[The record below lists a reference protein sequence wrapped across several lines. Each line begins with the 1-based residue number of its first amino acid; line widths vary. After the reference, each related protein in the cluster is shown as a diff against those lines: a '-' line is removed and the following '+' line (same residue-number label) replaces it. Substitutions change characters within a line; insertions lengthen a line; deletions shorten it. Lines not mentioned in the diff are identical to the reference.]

1 MSKSWMGGA
10 NLPSV
15 GGTSTSRYVALVAV
29 LTALF
34 TAYGYVSS
42 IELRAIT
49 HSVDLFF
56 LLPAFFAI
64 LISLTGKKWGGTIL
78 ATIIGLIFLGTP
90 SAGSNFSP
98 HITASVIVNGLV
110 FDLYL
115 QHSGGSLLDPSRKHL
130 VVAGTLGNLAM
141 APTGLLILQAVFGIS
156 VLGPSP
162 TATWA
167 IALIGDTLVGA
178 AGAFFGTIVVERVKG
193 LQARRVLEAKS
204 AVRVRV

>member
-1 MSKSWMGGA
+1 MGGA
-10 NLPSV
+10 NLPRV
-15 GGTSTSRYVALVAV
+15 TGTSTSRYVALVAA

-34 TAYGYVSS
+34 TVYGYISS
-42 IELRAIT
+42 IELRSLT
-49 HSVDLFF
+49 RSLDLFF

-98 HITASVIVNGLV
+98 HITVSVIVNGLV

-115 QHSGGSLLDPSRKHL
+115 QHSGASLLDPSRKQL

-156 VLGPSP
+156 ILGPSP

-193 LQARRVLEAKS
+193 VQARRVLEAKS

>member
-1 MSKSWMGGA
+1 MSQDWRGGAA
-10 NLPSV
+10 NLPGV
-15 GGTSTSRYVALVAV
+15 KGTSTSRYMALVAV

-34 TAYGYVSS
+34 TAYGYISS
-42 IELRAIT
+42 IEFRFVTRSL
-49 HSVDLFF
+49 DLFF

-64 LISLTGKKWGGTIL
+64 LVSLTGKKWGGTIL

-115 QHSGGSLLDPSRKHL
+115 QHFGGSLLDPSRRHL
-130 VVAGTLGNLAM
+130 VTAGTLGNLAM
-141 APTGLLILQAVFGIS
+141 APTGLLVLQAVGI
-156 VLGPSP
+156 PSP
-162 TATWA
+162 AVIWVTA
-167 IALIGDTLVGA
+167 LLGDTLVGA
-178 AGAFFGTIVVERVKG
+178 VGALFGTIVVERVKG

>member
-1 MSKSWMGGA
+1 MSQEWMGSGA
-10 NLPSV
+10 NLPAV
-15 GGTSTSRYVALVAV
+15 KGTSTSRYVALVAV

-34 TAYGYVSS
+34 TAYGYISS
-42 IELRAIT
+42 IEFRFVTRSL
-49 HSVDLFF
+49 DLFF
-56 LLPAFFAI
+56 LLPTFFAI
-64 LISLTGKKWGGTIL
+64 LVSLTGKKWGGTIL

-115 QHSGGSLLDPSRKHL
+115 QQFGGSLLDPSRRHL
-130 VVAGTLGNLAM
+130 VIAGTLGNLAM
-141 APTGLLILQAVFGIS
+141 APTGLLVLQAVGTS
-156 VLGPSP
+156 SP
-162 TATWA
+162 AVIWV

-178 AGAFFGTIVVERVKG
+178 AGAFFGTMVVERVKG

>member
-1 MSKSWMGGA
+1 MNQPWTGGA
-10 NLPSV
+10 RLPGL

-42 IELRAIT
+42 IEFRVVT

-64 LISLTGKKWGGTIL
+64 LVSLTGKEWSGTIL
-78 ATIIGLIFLGTP
+78 GAIIGLIFLGTP
-90 SAGSNFSP
+90 SAGGNFSP

-115 QHSGGSLLDPSRKHL
+115 QHSGGSLLDPSRRRL
-130 VVAGTLGNLAM
+130 VMAGTLGNLAM
-141 APTGLLILQAVFGIS
+141 APTGLLILQAVLGPSI
-156 VLGPSP
+156 LGPSP
-162 TATWA
+162 ALTWA
-167 IALIGDTLVGA
+167 IALIGDTLVGS
-178 AGAFFGTIVVERVKG
+178 AGAFFGTVVVDRVKG
-193 LQARRVLEAKS
+193 LQTRRVLEAKS

>member
-1 MSKSWMGGA
+1 MSQQGRGGA
-10 NLPSV
+10 KFPSER
-15 GGTSTSRYVALVAV
+15 GTTTSRYVALVAV

-42 IELRAIT
+42 VELRAIT

-98 HITASVIVNGLV
+98 HITASVIVNCLV

-115 QHSGGSLLDPSRKHL
+115 QHSGGSLRDPSRKHL

-141 APTGLLILQAVFGIS
+141 APTGLLILQPVVGIS
-156 VLGPSP
+156 LLGPPP
-162 TATWA
+162 TATCEVA
-167 IALIGDTLVGA
+167 FICDTLVATTG
-178 AGAFFGTIVVERVKG
+178 GHLIPKNQ
-193 LQARRVLEAKS
+193 L
-204 AVRVRV
+204 

>member
-1 MSKSWMGGA
+1 MSQPWMRGT
-10 NLPSV
+10 NLPGV
-15 GGTSTSRYVALVAV
+15 RGTSTSRYVALVAA
-29 LTALF
+29 LTALY

-42 IELRAIT
+42 IELR
-49 HSVDLFF
+49 SVTRSLDLFF

-64 LISLTGKKWGGTIL
+64 LVSLTGKKWGGTIL
-78 ATIIGLIFLGTP
+78 GTVIGLIFLGTP
-90 SAGSNFSP
+90 SAAGNFSP

-130 VVAGTLGNLAM
+130 VLAGTLGNLAM
-141 APTGLLILQAVFGIS
+141 APTGLLVLQAVG
-156 VLGPSP
+156 GPSS
-162 TATWA
+162 ALIWA
-167 IALIGDTLVGA
+167 IALIGDTLVGS

-193 LQARRVLEAKS
+193 VQARRVLEAKS

>member
-1 MSKSWMGGA
+1 MSQPWTGGTS
-10 NLPSV
+10 LPGI
-15 GGTSTSRYVALVAV
+15 GGTSTSRYVALIAV

-42 IELRAIT
+42 VELRSVT

-64 LISLTGKKWGGTIL
+64 LVSLSGKKWSGTIL
-78 ATIIGLIFLGTP
+78 GTVIGLIFLGTP

-98 HITASVIVNGLV
+98 HITASLIANGLV

-115 QHSGGSLLDPSRKHL
+115 QNSGASLLDPSRRHL
-130 VVAGTLGNLAM
+130 IIAGTLGNLAM
-141 APTGLLILQAVFGIS
+141 APTGLLVLQAVGIYS
-156 VLGPSP
+156 SALVW
-162 TATWA
+162 TV
-167 IALIGDTLVGA
+167 ALIVDTMVGS
-178 AGAFFGTIVVERVKG
+178 AGAFFGSIVVERVKG
-193 LQARRVLEAKS
+193 MQARRVLEAKS

>member
-1 MSKSWMGGA
+1 
-10 NLPSV
+10 
-15 GGTSTSRYVALVAV
+15 VAV

-34 TAYGYVSS
+34 TAYGYISS
-42 IELRAIT
+42 IEFRFVTRSL
-49 HSVDLFF
+49 DLFF

-64 LISLTGKKWGGTIL
+64 LVSLTGKKWGGTIL

-115 QHSGGSLLDPSRKHL
+115 QHFGGSLLDPSKRSL
-130 VVAGTLGNLAM
+130 VIAGTLGNLAM
-141 APTGLLILQAVFGIS
+141 APTGLLVLQVVGTA
-156 VLGPSP
+156 SP
-162 TATWA
+162 VVIWV

>member
-1 MSKSWMGGA
+1 MSQDWIGGAA
-10 NLPSV
+10 NLP
-15 GGTSTSRYVALVAV
+15 GLKGTSTSRYVALVAV

-34 TAYGYVSS
+34 TAYGYISS
-42 IELRAIT
+42 IEFRFVTRSL
-49 HSVDLFF
+49 DLFF

-64 LISLTGKKWGGTIL
+64 LISLTGKRWGGTIL

-115 QHSGGSLLDPSRKHL
+115 QRFGGSLLDPSRRNL
-130 VVAGTLGNLAM
+130 VIAGTLGNLAM
-141 APTGLLILQAVFGIS
+141 APTGLLVLQAVGTA
-156 VLGPSP
+156 SP
-162 TATWA
+162 AVIWVV
-167 IALIGDTLVGA
+167 ALLGDTLVGG

>member
-1 MSKSWMGGA
+1 MSQSWTGSA

-15 GGTSTSRYVALVAV
+15 RGASTSRYVALVAA

-34 TAYGYVSS
+34 TVYGYISS
-42 IELRAIT
+42 IELRSLT
-49 HSVDLFF
+49 RSLDLFF

-115 QHSGGSLLDPSRKHL
+115 QHSGGSLLDPSRKQL

-156 VLGPSP
+156 ILGPSP

-193 LQARRVLEAKS
+193 VQARRVLEAKS

>member
-1 MSKSWMGGA
+1 MSQQWMGGGT
-10 NLPSV
+10 NLPRV
-15 GGTSTSRYVALVAV
+15 QGTSTSRYVTLVAV

-34 TAYGYVSS
+34 TAYGYISS
-42 IELRAIT
+42 IEFRFVTRSL
-49 HSVDLFF
+49 DLFF

-64 LISLTGKKWGGTIL
+64 LVSLTGKKWGGTIL

-98 HITASVIVNGLV
+98 HITGSVIVNGLV

-115 QHSGGSLLDPSRKHL
+115 QHFGGSLLDPSRRHL
-130 VVAGTLGNLAM
+130 VIAGTLGNLAM
-141 APTGLLILQAVFGIS
+141 APTGLLVLQAVGTA
-156 VLGPSP
+156 SP
-162 TATWA
+162 AVIWV
-167 IALIGDTLVGA
+167 IALIGDALVGA

>member
-1 MSKSWMGGA
+1 MRA
-10 NLPSV
+10 PNLPGI

-34 TAYGYVSS
+34 TAYGYLSS
-42 IELRAIT
+42 IELRT
-49 HSVDLFF
+49 VTRSLDLFF

-64 LISLTGKKWGGTIL
+64 LVSLTGKKWAGTIL
-78 ATIIGLIFLGTP
+78 GTVIGLIFLGTP

-98 HITASVIVNGLV
+98 HITASVIVSGLV

-115 QHSGGSLLDPSRKHL
+115 QRSGGSLLDPSRKHL
-130 VVAGTLGNLAM
+130 VLAGTLGNLAM
-141 APTGLLILQAVFGIS
+141 APTGLLVLQAVG
-156 VLGPSP
+156 VPSLAVIW
-162 TATWA
+162 T

-178 AGAFFGTIVVERVKG
+178 AGAFFGTIIVERVKG

>member
-1 MSKSWMGGA
+1 MSQEWMGSGA
-10 NLPSV
+10 NLPAV
-15 GGTSTSRYVALVAV
+15 KGTSTSRYVALVAV

-34 TAYGYVSS
+34 TAYGYISS
-42 IELRAIT
+42 IEFRFVTRSL
-49 HSVDLFF
+49 DLFF

-64 LISLTGKKWGGTIL
+64 LVSLTGKVWGGTIL

-90 SAGSNFSP
+90 SGGSNFSP

-115 QHSGGSLLDPSRKHL
+115 QHFGGSLLDPSRRHL
-130 VVAGTLGNLAM
+130 VIAGTLGNLAM
-141 APTGLLILQAVFGIS
+141 APTGLLVLQAVGTA
-156 VLGPSP
+156 SP
-162 TATWA
+162 AVIWV

>member
-1 MSKSWMGGA
+1 MGA
-10 NLPSV
+10 PNLP
-15 GGTSTSRYVALVAV
+15 GIRGTSTSRYVALVAV
-29 LTALF
+29 LTAIF
-34 TAYGYVSS
+34 TVYGYVSS
-42 IELRAIT
+42 IELRT
-49 HSVDLFF
+49 VTRSLDLFF

-64 LISLTGKKWGGTIL
+64 LASLTGKKWGGTIL
-78 ATIIGLIFLGTP
+78 GTVIGLIFLGTP

-115 QHSGGSLLDPSRKHL
+115 QRSGSSLLDPSRKHL
-130 VVAGTLGNLAM
+130 VLAGTLGNLAM
-141 APTGLLILQAVFGIS
+141 APTGLLVLQAVG
-156 VLGPSP
+156 VPSL
-162 TATWA
+162 AVIWA

-178 AGAFFGTIVVERVKG
+178 AGAFFGTIIVERVKG

>member
-1 MSKSWMGGA
+1 MSQEWMGSGA
-10 NLPSV
+10 NLPAV
-15 GGTSTSRYVALVAV
+15 KGTSTSRYVALVAV

-34 TAYGYVSS
+34 TAYGYISS
-42 IELRAIT
+42 IEFRFVTRSL
-49 HSVDLFF
+49 DLFF

-64 LISLTGKKWGGTIL
+64 LVSLTGKKWGGTIL

-115 QHSGGSLLDPSRKHL
+115 QHFGGSLLDPSRRHL
-130 VVAGTLGNLAM
+130 VIAGTLGNLAM
-141 APTGLLILQAVFGIS
+141 APTGLLVLQAVGTA
-156 VLGPSP
+156 SP
-162 TATWA
+162 AVIWV

-178 AGAFFGTIVVERVKG
+178 AGAFFGTMVVERVKG